1 MTACLCVI
9 GADDKGDIDEIRQYR
24 DTWWV
29 TSPEA
34 LWRIY
39 GFELS
44 KTNPPV
50 MQQQLHI
57 PNMHMVSY
65 PGKKDIK
72 EVVKRDGA
80 DKSMLTAYFEANRI
94 SVKARNILYRD
105 FSEHYTWQT

>member
-1 MTACLCVI
+1 
-9 GADDKGDIDEIRQYR
+9 
-24 DTWWV
+24 
-29 TSPEA
+29 
-34 LWRIY
+34 
-39 GFELS
+39 
-44 KTNPPV
+44 
-50 MQQQLHI
+50 
-57 PNMHMVSY
+57 MVSY